1 MQNAYM
7 YVRACLMSANLSVGP
22 LRPPILLLVM
32 IAGAVNEISI
42 APHSLEASAK
52 LHDEDGQSA
61 VCQRGDSGGNVT
73 NQGSAYMY
81 GSSSAIGFDL
91 WGDGG

>member
-1 MQNAYM
+1 M
-7 YVRACLMSANLSVGP
+7 RTCLMSANLSVGP

-52 LHDEDGQSA
+52 LMRTANAQCANGETRAG
-61 VCQRGDSGGNVT
+61 
-73 NQGSAYMY
+73 M
-81 GSSSAIGFDL
+81 
-91 WGDGG
+91 